1 MGRAGLCHKLAMRL
15 DNDTWVRISRRVNVY
30 TTQIGGSYRMNLNKP
45 HFQEPV
51 VDGNI
56 LHLNLLIVIISLNWN
71 VRSNILNLIHP
82 IQTAQ

>member
-30 TTQIGGSYRMNLNKP
+30 TTQIGGTYRMNLNKP
-45 HFQEPV
+45 RFQEPV

-56 LHLNLLIVIISLNWN
+56 LRLLKVIISLNWN